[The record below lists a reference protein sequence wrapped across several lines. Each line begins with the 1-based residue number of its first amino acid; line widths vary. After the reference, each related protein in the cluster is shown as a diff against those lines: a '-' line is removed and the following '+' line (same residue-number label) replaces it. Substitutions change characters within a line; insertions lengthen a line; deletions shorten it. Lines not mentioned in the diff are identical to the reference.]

1 MKLGFSARLTA
12 RLALVSAAMFVMPLA
27 LAQET
32 QPIDKDKMSYSI
44 GYQFGSDLKQRNLDV
59 SVDTV
64 IEAIRTALD
73 SGEPRVSEQ
82 EMVTLLKRLEQEF
95 RAEQLEKFKALADEN
110 KVKSEEFLSENK
122 GKKNIVEMSS
132 GVQYR
137 VIEEGDGT
145 RPTMESEVIVHYRSS
160 TMSGLEYDS
169 SFARGEPVNFKVN
182 QVLKGWQEVLPLMK
196 PGAKWQ
202 VFVPP
207 ELGYGVRG
215 QPPVGPNEVLVFDIN
230 LVEVKS

>member
-1 MKLGFSARLTA
+1 MKVRFAAKLTA
-12 RLALVSAAMFVMPLA
+12 LMVTAMAIPLA
-27 LAQET
+27 MAQDEA
-32 QPIDKDKMSYSI
+32 PIDKDKMSYSI
-44 GYQFGSDLKQRNLDV
+44 GYQFGNDLKLRDLDV

-64 IEAIRTALD
+64 VEALRDALG
-73 SGEPRVSEQ
+73 SNEARVPEQ
-82 EMVTLLKRLEQEF
+82 EMVALLKRLEQEF
-95 RAEQLEKFKALADEN
+95 RADQLEKFKALAE
-110 KVKSEEFLSENK
+110 ENK
-122 GKKNIVEMSS
+122 GKSDTYLAENKSKKNIVVLPS

-137 VIEEGDGT
+137 IIEEGDGS

-207 ELGYGVRG
+207 EMGYGVRG

>member
-1 MKLGFSARLTA
+1 MKVRFAAQLTA
-12 RLALVSAAMFVMPLA
+12 LVVMITAIPLA
-27 LAQET
+27 MAQDEA
-32 QPIDKDKMSYSI
+32 PIDKDKMSYSI
-44 GYQFGSDLKQRNLDV
+44 GYQFGNDLKLRQLDV
-59 SVDTV
+59 SVETV
-64 IEAIRTALD
+64 VEAIRDAVGG
-73 SGEPRVSEQ
+73 SQARVPEQ
-82 EMVTLLKRLEQEF
+82 EMVALLKRLEQEF

-110 KVKSEEFLSENK
+110 KVKSEEYLAENK
-122 GKKNIVEMSS
+122 GKKNIVVLSS

-137 VIEEGDGT
+137 VIEEGGGT

-207 ELGYGVRG
+207 EMGYGVRG

>member
-1 MKLGFSARLTA
+1 MKVRFAAQLTA
-12 RLALVSAAMFVMPLA
+12 LVVMISAIPLA
-27 LAQET
+27 MAQDEA
-32 QPIDKDKMSYSI
+32 PIDKDKMSYSI
-44 GYQFGSDLKQRNLDV
+44 GYQFGNDLKLRKLDV
-59 SVDTV
+59 SVETV
-64 IEAIRTALD
+64 VEALRDAV
-73 SGEPRVSEQ
+73 GGNEARVPEQ
-82 EMVTLLKRLEQEF
+82 EMVALLKRLEQEF
-95 RAEQLEKFKALADEN
+95 RAEQLEKFKALSDEN
-110 KVKSEEFLSENK
+110 KVKSDEFLAENK
-122 GKKNIVEMSS
+122 GKKGIVVLPS

-137 VIEEGDGT
+137 VIEEGGGS

-169 SFARGEPVNFKVN
+169 SFARGEPVNFNVN

-207 ELGYGVRG
+207 EMGYGVRG